1 MFQKICY
8 KHNEFKDIQSQDIFG
23 GEIKKKKRRENQ
35 EKNVSLIF
43 LKQLCKQIDTS
54 YNGKGKFNK
63 TMIF

>member
-1 MFQKICY
+1 MNSKISRA
-8 KHNEFKDIQSQDIFG
+8 KISLEEKL
-23 GEIKKKKRRENQ
+23 KKKRGENQ